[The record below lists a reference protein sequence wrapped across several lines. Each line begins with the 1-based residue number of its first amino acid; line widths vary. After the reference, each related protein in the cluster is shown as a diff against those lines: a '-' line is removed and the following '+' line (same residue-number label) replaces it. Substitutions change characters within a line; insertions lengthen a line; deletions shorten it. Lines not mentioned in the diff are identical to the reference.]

1 MKILLILL
9 AMLPSMRRVEYAR
22 IQLDTVPMGILTEYR
37 NANFSQ
43 RTRVRAQGM
52 MAETRSMNFIDLELN
67 YRIHLDHKAAEKLAP
82 EVRDQALQF
91 LAASITLKD
100 YLVRIRDFLR
110 SHVRYSAASQPQ
122 DPLTVLRR
130 RTADCVGLAGLVNA
144 WLDAVGIRN
153 RNVRGF
159 YLRPG
164 EKGGWI
170 PEPHRW
176 LEIRLQDGFAF
187 FFDPQ
192 HRVFSPRYLV
202 VRQELDF
209 HRVRRF
215 KVRGIK
221 LQTKLENG

>member
-1 MKILLILL
+1 MKVLLILL
-9 AMLPSMRRVEYAR
+9 SMLPSMRRVEYAR
-22 IQLDTVPMGILTEYR
+22 IQLDTVPIGILMEYR

-43 RTRVRAQGM
+43 RIQVQPEGM
-52 MAETRSMNFIDLELN
+52 MAETRSLNFVDLKLN
-67 YRIHLDHKAAEKLAP
+67 YRIHLDPVAASALDP
-82 EVRDQALQF
+82 EVKAQAMQF
-91 LAASITLKD
+91 LGASNTLKD

-110 SHVRYSAASQPQ
+110 SHVQYSPKTQSQ
-122 DPLTVLRR
+122 DPLSVLRR

-164 EKGGWI
+164 EKGNWI

-176 LEIRLQDGFAF
+176 LEINLHDGFSF

-202 VRQELDF
+202 VRRELDF

-215 KVRGIK
+215 RVRRMK